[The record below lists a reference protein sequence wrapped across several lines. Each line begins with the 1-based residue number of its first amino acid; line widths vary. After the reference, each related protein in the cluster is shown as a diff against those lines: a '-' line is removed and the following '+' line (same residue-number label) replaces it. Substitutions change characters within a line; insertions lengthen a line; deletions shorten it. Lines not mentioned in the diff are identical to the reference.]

1 MIKKQQLSKCKVQR
15 DSQKQIHSFRSFVGT
30 NKSAA
35 EYAQLKTFR
44 KNATDSVNKVKL
56 FFPKVIKLK
65 LSTQSSESIFFS
77 IKSNIQF

>member
-1 MIKKQQLSKCKVQR
+1 M
-15 DSQKQIHSFRSFVGT
+15 

-44 KNATDSVNKVKL
+44 ESATDSVNKVKL

-65 LSTQSSESIFFS
+65 LSAQSSESIFFS